1 MQEDM
6 TMTHARDNFV
16 AWLRSAHAME
26 EQAIAL
32 LSAQVR
38 RIESYPDL
46 KARLT
51 QHLEE
56 TRLHAE
62 LLKQLLDKSS
72 GSASSIRDAAARLS
86 AVAQGMGG
94 MLTHDEVVK
103 DLTAG
108 YAFEHLEIGTYRVLI
123 AAADELGDEEA
134 RAVFARILDQ
144 EEKMAQWFGDH
155 LDGLTRVFLMRDER
169 DLLAK
174 R

>member
-1 MQEDM
+1 
-6 TMTHARDNFV
+6 MTHARENFV
-16 AWLRSAHAME
+16 AWLRNAHAME
-26 EQAIAL
+26 EQAATL
-32 LSAQVR
+32 LAAQVR

-56 TRLHAE
+56 TRVQAE
-62 LLKQLLDKSS
+62 LLKGLLDKTS
-72 GSASSIRDAAARLS
+72 GGASSIRDVAARLS
-86 AVAQGMGG
+86 GAAQGLSG

-123 AAADELGDEEA
+123 AAADELGDDEA
-134 RAVFARILDQ
+134 RAVFERILDE